1 MNSTICN
8 NSDESRKHSTEQA
21 KTDTDHI
28 TYASGDF
35 PSSPVAKTPASHA
48 GSPGSVP
55 GRGTRAHILQLKIPH
70 VATKTRHSQIDKY
83 IKHRLPFL

>member
-1 MNSTICN
+1 MNPIIGN
-8 NSDESRKHSTEQA
+8 NSDESRQHSTEQT
-21 KTDTDHI
+21 KPDTDHI

-35 PSSPVAKTPASHA
+35 PCSPVAKTPAPHA

-70 VATKTRHSQIDKY
+70 VATKT
-83 IKHRLPFL
+83 